1 MKAICKACVLGGFL
15 FFLPGCATLT
25 GGISDTI
32 TINSAPSGATV
43 TIDGVMKYTTP
54 ASVSV
59 SRNMDH
65 IIVVEKEGYKKAT
78 LQLGREFRG
87 LSTIGGNILWLLPG
101 VIVDAVS
108 GGMYEF
114 KDKSVNVILESEAK
128 AQ

>member
-1 MKAICKACVLGGFL
+1 
-15 FFLPGCATLT
+15 
-25 GGISDTI
+25 
-32 TINSAPSGATV
+32 
-43 TIDGVMKYTTP
+43 
-54 ASVSV
+54 
-59 SRNMDH
+59 MDH

-78 LQLGREFRG
+78 LQLGREFQG

-114 KDKSVNVILESEAK
+114 KDKSVNVILEPEAK